1 MLEPTASVPPTSIRL
16 VMLLVLIIQTLAL
29 GLAAVLAIK
38 TDTVEVAVC
47 VGTSTKDNGLPV
59 NARAALALGSVVEL
73 EGLEAASD
81 LGNT

>member
-1 MLEPTASVPPTSIRL
+1 
-16 VMLLVLIIQTLAL
+16 MLLVLIIQILAL

-47 VGTSTKDNGLPV
+47 VGTSAKDNGLPV
-59 NARAALALGSVVEL
+59 NACAALALGSVVKL
-73 EGLEAASD
+73 EGLQAASD